1 MTREWFARAPRAP
14 EIDLELYAYDAPFDR
29 PDAGED
35 AEEDTPEDSGAYALA
50 DQDFVDDWDPWGDEE
65 EDDDALLAVLEE
77 ALDEVAEEE
86 RVAAIKAAA
95 SPEADTVEIAPEPG
109 TLYRDAIS
117 ALLGQPRRP
126 SAPRYSQIA
135 VRAAGREGPLE
146 GLLQDS
152 LLRARSSLERWRAKG
167 WASDLPPHC
176 TVTP

>member
-35 AEEDTPEDSGAYALA
+35 AEEDAPEDSGAYALA

-126 SAPRYSQIA
+126 SAPATPRSRCA
-135 VRAAGREGPLE
+135 RPGA
-146 GLLQDS
+146 
-152 LLRARSSLERWRAKG
+152 RARSRGCCKTACSGPAAAWSAGGRRGGRATCHLT
-167 WASDLPPHC
+167 AR
-176 TVTP
+176 